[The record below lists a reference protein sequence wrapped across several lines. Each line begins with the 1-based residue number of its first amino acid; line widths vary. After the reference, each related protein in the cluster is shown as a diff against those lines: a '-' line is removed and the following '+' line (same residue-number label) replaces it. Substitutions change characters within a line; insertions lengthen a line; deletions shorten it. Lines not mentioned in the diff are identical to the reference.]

1 MSDAACSCLQRSSPS
16 LSCRSFADTGNWH
29 NKLRGFHL
37 RNDSSEPGDPS
48 LSAGPHQGPDY
59 MRYPIPDAINFMTYL
74 QPSELRIL
82 PHSHAD
88 FTELS
93 SGEFN
98 SERSTD
104 LSAGPLSIL
113 SCPRHLTLLG
123 PCCCSHCSFHPLWL
137 AS

>member
-1 MSDAACSCLQRSSPS
+1 MPQLPPALFS
-16 LSCRSFADTGNWH
+16 LTDELLPHADTGNWH

-37 RNDSSEPGDPS
+37 RNDSSEPGDRS
-48 LSAGPHQGPDY
+48 LSAGPHRGPDY

-98 SERSTD
+98 S
-104 LSAGPLSIL
+104 
-113 SCPRHLTLLG
+113 
-123 PCCCSHCSFHPLWL
+123 
-137 AS
+137 